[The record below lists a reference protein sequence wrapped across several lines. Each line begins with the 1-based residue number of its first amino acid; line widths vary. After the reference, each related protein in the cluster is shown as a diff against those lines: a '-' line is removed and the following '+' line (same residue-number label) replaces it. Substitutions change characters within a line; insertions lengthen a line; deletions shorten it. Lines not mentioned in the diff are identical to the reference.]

1 MEKYKEPQIC
11 VLNNNEIAEK
21 LQENYIIAEGNLGII
36 KTIKYE
42 EYVNNRY
49 VNLEYDLAANL
60 HEYEII
66 IIDLQSDRER
76 KICDKDEEPN
86 NSPYLFQMNY
96 PKTEFDPTPF
106 IMNQIQSQ
114 IGKKCLRIIFAN
126 SDYSEEYKVVKKV
139 GQNQYSY
146 PDEIIEGIYETIG
159 ANVQNKSGK
168 KVKTEG
174 IYLAELVEKYVSS
187 YKVVFE
193 LPKIWN
199 AELRKSVL
207 DENYQPLMYNQDGEV
222 ISYIGYDGGNEYE
235 LLLPVCEQK
244 DKLIQTLFERVL
256 PEVLPTFFPESKEFN
271 WLNNDEFKPIEV
283 LECEKKKYE
292 LKKEYQDKIAEI
304 EKHEKELLEKYKFL
318 NDLLVETGDILVEA
332 VCKYF
337 KWLGYEEVILAD
349 GQEEILR
356 EDIQIIEEKNM
367 YIIEVKGIGGTSTDA
382 ECSQIAK
389 HRRKREK
396 ENRDKNII
404 PIYIVNHQRYMQPS
418 LRENPPFSENQI
430 DYAENDERGLLTT
443 WQLYKQFK
451 LIEAGIFTKEETKEA
466 LKKVGLIT
474 LIPDKLVSLG
484 IIKEYYKKPKAGIL
498 YLNNIE
504 IKVGDFIWARKG
516 QIWKKG
522 NIESMQINDNN
533 VDIATEGEVGIVM
546 NIELEKGYE
555 LFIKN

>member
-1 MEKYKEPQIC
+1 MI
-11 VLNNNEIAEK
+11 
-21 LQENYIIAEGNLGII
+21 
-36 KTIKYE
+36 
-42 EYVNNRY
+42 
-49 VNLEYDLAANL
+49 
-60 HEYEII
+60 
-66 IIDLQSDRER
+66 R
-76 KICDKDEEPN
+76 KI
-86 NSPYLFQMNY
+86 
-96 PKTEFDPTPF
+96 
-106 IMNQIQSQ
+106 QI
-114 IGKKCLRIIFAN
+114 
-126 SDYSEEYKVVKKV
+126 
-139 GQNQYSY
+139 
-146 PDEIIEGIYETIG
+146 
-159 ANVQNKSGK
+159 
-168 KVKTEG
+168 
-174 IYLAELVEKYVSS
+174 
-187 YKVVFE
+187 
-193 LPKIWN
+193 
-199 AELRKSVL
+199 
-207 DENYQPLMYNQDGEV
+207 
-222 ISYIGYDGGNEYE
+222 
-235 LLLPVCEQK
+235 
-244 DKLIQTLFERVL
+244 
-256 PEVLPTFFPESKEFN
+256 
-271 WLNNDEFKPIEV
+271 
-283 LECEKKKYE
+283 
-292 LKKEYQDKIAEI
+292 
-304 EKHEKELLEKYKFL
+304 L
-318 NDLLVETGDILVEA
+318 NDLLVETGDVLVEA

-555 LFIKN
+555 LFIRN